1 MKTILAALMFASSL
15 SYALEPNTVN
25 RSSFTQV
32 NQTAVIA
39 ASYIDKVIVG
49 VATAGGVLTIFNST
63 TTTASFLTVLVSSI
77 SLATV
82 GTYDFDNTQVKGIAY
97 RSSTATNGVTII
109 YKQ

>member
-1 MKTILAALMFASSL
+1 MKKILAALMFVSSL

-25 RSSFTQV
+25 RSSFTQT
-32 NQTAVIA
+32 NETAVIA

-63 TTTASFLTVLVSSI
+63 TTTPGFLTVLVSSI

-82 GTYDFDNTQVKGIAY
+82 GTYDFYNTKVNGIVY
-97 RSSTATNGVTII
+97 RSVTATNGLTII
-109 YKQ
+109 YKR